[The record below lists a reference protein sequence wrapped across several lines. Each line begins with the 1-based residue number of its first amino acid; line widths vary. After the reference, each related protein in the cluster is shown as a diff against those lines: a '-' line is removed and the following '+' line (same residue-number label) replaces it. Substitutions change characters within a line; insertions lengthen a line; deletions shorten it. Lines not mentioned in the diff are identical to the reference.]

1 MLNRRFKL
9 LSVLAAL
16 AIVPATRCL
25 ANTNADDAVV
35 NHFFSA
41 IRDNDFKAATAH
53 FSARMKA
60 LSPAGLKGSWK
71 QVYTSEEPL
80 LSWKIF
86 ERQNLPESHDEL
98 RVQLK
103 FLRATANSVVVVKTQ
118 TGDITSV
125 LFKLPVTT
133 PPYAETTKF
142 HSEDVTE

>member
-1 MLNRRFKL
+1 MLKRKFTSL
-9 LSVLAAL
+9 AVLAAL

-53 FSARMKA
+53 FSVRMKA

-80 LSWKIF
+80 VSWKIF
-86 ERQNLPESHDEL
+86 QRQNLP
-98 RVQLK
+98 K
-103 FLRATANSVVVVKTQ
+103 ATTNS
-118 TGDITSV
+118 GYS
-125 LFKLPVTT
+125 
-133 PPYAETTKF
+133 
-142 HSEDVTE
+142 SS